1 MLNFKPLFQVDVT
14 NETTTLHI
22 NDPNDYLGR
31 NYLHPPQD
39 EAVNLNKV
47 ARPARCFLPKK
58 LIHTYKGH
66 SKVIFVYSNNGPK
79 VFFRESLLSSYF
91 QQVVIW
97 FYLLLWMV
105 KSRFGR
111 LTESVECSEH
121 ILVII
126 RCVFIIND
134 IIDMK

>member
-1 MLNFKPLFQVDVT
+1 MT

-66 SKVIFVYSNNGPK
+66 SKVHYNYPCLYRPNKTNYRGLPLSN
-79 VFFRESLLSSYF
+79 YF
-91 QQVVIW
+91 QQVVTW
-97 FYLLLWMV
+97 FFLLLWTV
-105 KSRFGR
+105 KSRFGKHM
-111 LTESVECSEH
+111 ENGECSEH

-126 RCVFIIND
+126 R
-134 IIDMK
+134 

>member
-1 MLNFKPLFQVDVT
+1 MDVT

-66 SKVIFVYSNNGPK
+66 SKVFHNYTNGPNK
-79 VFFRESLLSSYF
+79 TFYRESPLSNYF

-97 FYLLLWMV
+97 FFLLLWMV

-111 LTESVECSEH
+111 HMEKEECSEH
-121 ILVII
+121 ILVTI
-126 RCVFIIND
+126 R
-134 IIDMK
+134 